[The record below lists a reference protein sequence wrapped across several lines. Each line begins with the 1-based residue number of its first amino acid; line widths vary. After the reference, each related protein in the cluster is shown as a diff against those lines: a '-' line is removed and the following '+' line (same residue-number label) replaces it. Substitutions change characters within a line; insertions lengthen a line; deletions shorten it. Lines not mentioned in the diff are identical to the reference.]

1 MVPAPDQHHGIVPPA
16 DPAGYG
22 GNLAVI
28 PRARDVAEAGPYR
41 WIRHPRYA
49 GEIVSSLGLTIAAH
63 SLPLPSA
70 FVWLGICALQVTG
83 LCREEQLL
91 PAAPARVRRLP
102 DQGRGAIARDL
113 LIPLAG
119 GRRAG

>member
-1 MVPAPDQHHGIVPPA
+1 M
-16 DPAGYG
+16 
-22 GNLAVI
+22 I

-63 SLPLPSA
+63 SLPLPLTAWPPLLSGSG
-70 FVWLGICALQVTG
+70 FVRCRFTG

-91 PAAPARVRRLP
+91 PAAPARVRRAYRIRTAALLP
-102 DQGRGAIARDL
+102 GTF
-113 LIPLAG
+113 
-119 GRRAG
+119 